1 MSVEDRTPAPPEI
14 TAVQIDEV
22 EVRLAG
28 RVACPWCAEL
38 SRPGPSCDT
47 CGSPLDEQEAARLTE
62 EFRETLEA
70 RIKQASRAE
79 REAKKL
85 EEQARREETERKR
98 QEAEIRRTE
107 EHERKRREAEALAAE
122 FRRRAEASGR
132 RCPNPP
138 PGRRRSPRGPRRP
151 AHRRPAGRRRPA
163 AEETKRPTT
172 RTCWTTSRHPSWT
185 AC

>member
-1 MSVEDRTPAPPEI
+1 MSVDDRTSARPDL

-70 RIKQASRAE
+70 RINQASRAE

-85 EEQARREETERKR
+85 EEKQRLEETARRREEVET
-98 QEAEIRRTE
+98 RRTE
-107 EHERKRREAEALAAE
+107 EHARK
-122 FRRRAEASGR
+122 
-132 RCPNPP
+132 
-138 PGRRRSPRGPRRP
+138 
-151 AHRRPAGRRRPA
+151 
-163 AEETKRPTT
+163 
-172 RTCWTTSRHPSWT
+172 
-185 AC
+185 